1 MTRYLTLELVLEYVR
16 SSGATV
22 RDHGLLASALAR
34 PQTSLF
40 GEDAYPGLA
49 QKAAALMH
57 SLAQNQSLIDGNKR
71 LALLC
76 GHAFLQINGA
86 RIGASHDE
94 LRAGDLLAGADW
106 AWAETPREDL
116 RQRVLDVQVW
126 LGDIR
131 WASGDARGSSAN
143 GSFRSTTRCA
153 SRRRLRPRSTTRIAM
168 A

>member
-57 SLAQNQSLIDGNKR
+57 SLAQNQSLVDGNKR
-71 LALLC
+71 PALLC

-86 RIGASHDE
+86 RIGASHE
-94 LRAGDLLAGADW
+94 EVFDLLNRDIAAGVDDVAVI
-106 AWAETPREDL
+106 AERL
-116 RQRVLDVQVW
+116 QVQ
-126 LGDIR
+126 
-131 WASGDARGSSAN
+131 
-143 GSFRSTTRCA
+143 
-153 SRRRLRPRSTTRIAM
+153 PRS
-168 A
+168 